1 MNIKDSTFLYKLFP
15 QLCQT
20 SEFAWV
26 SIDGVLRCGVVM
38 NAYQYNVVLQVDE
51 YSERQV
57 VDKEN
62 IVKTLNES
70 AVERLKE
77 LL

>member
-1 MNIKDSTFLYKLFP
+1 MSLLGKRVLVVI
-15 QLCQT
+15 
-20 SEFAWV
+20 E
-26 SIDGVLRCGVVM
+26 GVLSCGVV
-38 NAYQYNVVLQVDE
+38 ASEYQYNVVLHVDE